1 MEDAVVLGAVF
12 RQTRDIA
19 AALREYEAQRCDRV
33 RDLVLKARKRCDI
46 THGKDM
52 QLTEA
57 WYQSCVRR
65 PGSALS
71 TACATPSSA
80 GRWADRRHGFDHR
93 TQRLNGHLRGPRK
106 LTRGRSTQRRGQ
118 RSQQRTAQRDKGQ
131 LSTLD
136 LVQHVEQAKERHA
149 AAA

>member
-1 MEDAVVLGAVF
+1 M
-12 RQTRDIA
+12 
-19 AALREYEAQRCDRV
+19 
-33 RDLVLKARKRCDI
+33 LKARKRCDI

-57 WYQSCVRR
+57 WYQELREETGERIINGMCDTILQR
-65 PGSALS
+65 
-71 TACATPSSA
+71 

-106 LTRGRSTQRRGQ
+106 LTRGRSTQRQGQ

>member
-1 MEDAVVLGAVF
+1 QTTNRIEIHDIEPFSRLVRGRVALLGDAGHSTTPDIGQGGCAAMEDAVVLGAVF

-57 WYQSCVRR
+57 WYQELREETGERIINGMCDTI
-65 PGSALS
+65 LS
-71 TACATPSSA
+71 
-80 GRWADRRHGFDHR
+80 
-93 TQRLNGHLRGPRK
+93 GP
-106 LTRGRSTQRRGQ
+106 LG
-118 RSQQRTAQRDKGQ
+118 
-131 LSTLD
+131 
-136 LVQHVEQAKERHA
+136 
-149 AAA
+149 

>member
-57 WYQSCVRR
+57 WYQELREETGGAHYQRHVRHHPQR
-65 PGSALS
+65 AAGLTVAMDSITALS
-71 TACATPSSA
+71 
-80 GRWADRRHGFDHR
+80 
-93 TQRLNGHLRGPRK
+93 
-106 LTRGRSTQRRGQ
+106 
-118 RSQQRTAQRDKGQ
+118 
-131 LSTLD
+131 
-136 LVQHVEQAKERHA
+136 V
-149 AAA
+149 

>member
-57 WYQSCVRR
+57 WYRAAEETGERIINGMCDTI
-65 PGSALS
+65 LS
-71 TACATPSSA
+71 
-80 GRWADRRHGFDHR
+80 
-93 TQRLNGHLRGPRK
+93 GP
-106 LTRGRSTQRRGQ
+106 LG
-118 RSQQRTAQRDKGQ
+118 
-131 LSTLD
+131 
-136 LVQHVEQAKERHA
+136 
-149 AAA
+149 

>member
-33 RDLVLKARKRCDI
+33 RDTVLKAQTAI

-57 WYQSCVRR
+57 RTELREETGERIINGMCDTI
-65 PGSALS
+65 LS
-71 TACATPSSA
+71 
-80 GRWADRRHGFDHR
+80 
-93 TQRLNGHLRGPRK
+93 GP
-106 LTRGRSTQRRGQ
+106 LG
-118 RSQQRTAQRDKGQ
+118 
-131 LSTLD
+131 
-136 LVQHVEQAKERHA
+136 
-149 AAA
+149 

>member
-57 WYQSCVRR
+57 RYRGAARGDRGAHYQRHVRHHPQR
-65 PGSALS
+65 AAGLTVAMDSITALS
-71 TACATPSSA
+71 
-80 GRWADRRHGFDHR
+80 
-93 TQRLNGHLRGPRK
+93 
-106 LTRGRSTQRRGQ
+106 
-118 RSQQRTAQRDKGQ
+118 
-131 LSTLD
+131 
-136 LVQHVEQAKERHA
+136 V
-149 AAA
+149 

>member
-1 MEDAVVLGAVF
+1 MLGAVF
-12 RQTRDIA
+12 RQTHDIA
-19 AALREYEAQRCDRV
+19 AALHEYEAQRCDWV

-57 WYQSCVRR
+57 WYQELREETGER
-65 PGSALS
+65 TLS

-80 GRWADRRHGFDHR
+80 GRWADRRHGFNHR

-106 LTRGRSTQRRGQ
+106 LTRGRGTQRQGQ
-118 RSQQRTAQRDKGQ
+118 RSQQRTAQRDNG
-131 LSTLD
+131 
-136 LVQHVEQAKERHA
+136 
-149 AAA
+149 